1 MRKIFK
7 LSALVLGAISL
18 AGCDNFLDTESL
30 TKKNT
35 GNFPQTEVD
44 AQQMIAGIYAVMN
57 NNLADPE
64 SDPFYVFEL
73 AGDDRLGGGSQSN
86 IGAQACDRLMCNKI
100 DELLN
105 CWDKRYKGIFRA
117 NAAIATMDNV
127 SNWSSATVKSQLL
140 GEAYFLRA
148 FYYFNLVQVFG
159 QVPLVLT
166 TEASNE
172 PKAEVDKL
180 YAQIASDLKNAIE
193 TFPATKYP
201 DFGEGHAS
209 KWAAEGMMARVWLF
223 YTGFYHKE
231 NLPLPVKDDKAEF
244 ISKDQVV
251 AWLKDCIEHSGHDLV
266 SDQRNLWPYTNPYTA
281 KDYPYARD
289 NGLVWET
296 DENKESMFAVKMSN
310 KASFADDELRHNRIV
325 EFFNVRKGNASA
337 FPFNPTG
344 YSNGPV
350 CEALWLDWAADADYA
365 GDYRREGSICKR
377 AVEIPG
383 YAGDAAKEVE
393 NTDLLGK
400 KYLGCG
406 AYEGTTLY
414 ESYAF
419 FYGGENNK
427 QTGLTQALT
436 WLRFADILLMH
447 SELTNGEVV
456 YHGKSGLNA
465 VRNRA
470 GLDDRAYSLELLKK
484 ERRYELC
491 FEALRWNDLRRWGDV
506 EEIVRNQEGNHI
518 LNQGVEGTYQWGTP
532 GFMERYEATNG
543 GFFKIPESQ
552 VTLSNGVL
560 HQNAGWEEGSNSD
573 WAKGDL
579 PYYKNK

>member
-1 MRKIFK
+1 MKKIFK
-7 LSALVLGAISL
+7 LSALVLGAMCL
-18 AGCDNFLDTESL
+18 VGCEDFLDTESL

-44 AQQMIAGIYAVMN
+44 AQQMIAGIYTIMN
-57 NNLADPE
+57 NNLEDPE

-105 CWDKRYKGIFRA
+105 CWDKRYQGIFRA

-127 SNWSSATVKSQLL
+127 KSWSSENVKNQLL

-148 FYYFNLVQVFG
+148 FYYFNLVQMFG
-159 QVPLVLT
+159 QVPLILT
-166 TEASNE
+166 TEAVNL
-172 PKAEVDKL
+172 PKAEVDEL
-180 YAQIASDLKNAIE
+180 YGQIAADLKMAIE
-193 TFPATKYP
+193 TCPATKYP
-201 DFGEGHAS
+201 NYGEGHAS
-209 KWAAEGMMARVWLF
+209 KWAAEGIMARVFLF
-223 YTGFYHKE
+223 YTGFYKKDS
-231 NLPLPVKDDKAEF
+231 LPLAGGGSISKAE
-244 ISKDQVV
+244 VA
-251 AWLKDCIEHSGHDLV
+251 AWLKDCIENSGHDLV

-281 KDYPYARD
+281 KDYPYVLN

-296 DENKESMFAVKMSN
+296 DENKEFMFSVKMSN
-310 KASFADDELRHNRIV
+310 KGSFNSGDQRHNRIV
-325 EFFNVRKGNASA
+325 EFFNVRKGNAAA

-344 YSNGPV
+344 YSNGPI
-350 CEALWLDWAADADYA
+350 CESLWNDWAADPDYA

-383 YAGDAAKEVE
+383 YGGDPAKEVE

-406 AYEGTTLY
+406 AYSADGSTLY

-419 FYGGENNK
+419 LYGGENNK

-447 SELTNGEVV
+447 SELTDGAVV
-456 YHGKSGLNA
+456 YKGKSGLNA

-470 GLDDRAYSLELLKK
+470 GLADKAYSLDLLKK

-491 FEALRWNDLRRWGDV
+491 TEALRWNDLRRWGDV
-506 EEIVRNQEGNHI
+506 AQIVTNQDGNQI
-518 LNQGVEGTYQWGTP
+518 LNQGVAGVYQWGTP
-532 GFMERYEATNG
+532 GFMERYSATNG

-552 VTLSNGVL
+552 VTLSEGVL
-560 HQNAGWEEGSNSD
+560 TQNAGWEDGSNSD

-579 PYYKNK
+579 PYYKKK

>member
-1 MRKIFK
+1 MKKIFK
-7 LSALVLGAISL
+7 LSALVLGGMCL
-18 AGCDNFLDTESL
+18 VGCEDFLDTESL

-44 AQQMIAGIYAVMN
+44 AQQMIAGIYTIMN
-57 NNLADPE
+57 NNLEDPE

-105 CWDKRYKGIFRA
+105 CWDKRYQGIFRA

-127 SNWSSATVKSQLL
+127 KSWSSENVKNQLL

-148 FYYFNLVQVFG
+148 FYYFNLVQMFG
-159 QVPLVLT
+159 QVPLILT
-166 TEASNE
+166 TEAVNL
-172 PKAEVDKL
+172 PKAEVDEL
-180 YAQIASDLKNAIE
+180 YGQIAADLKMAIE
-193 TFPATKYP
+193 TCPATKYP
-201 DFGEGHAS
+201 NYGEGHAS
-209 KWAAEGMMARVWLF
+209 KWAAEGIMARVFLF
-223 YTGFYHKE
+223 YTGFYKKE
-231 NLPLPVKDDKAEF
+231 SLPLAGGGSISKAE
-244 ISKDQVV
+244 VA
-251 AWLKDCIEHSGHDLV
+251 AWLKDCIENSGHDLV

-281 KDYPYARD
+281 KDYPYALN

-296 DENKESMFAVKMSN
+296 DENKEFMFSVKMSN
-310 KASFADDELRHNRIV
+310 KGSFTSGEQRHNRIV

-344 YSNGPV
+344 YSNGPI
-350 CEALWLDWAADADYA
+350 CSALWEDWGADPDYA

-377 AVEIPG
+377 AVEIPA
-383 YAGDAAKEVE
+383 YPGDAAKEVE

-406 AYEGTTLY
+406 AYSADGSTLY

-419 FYGGENNK
+419 LYGGENNK

-447 SELTNGEVV
+447 SELTDGAVV
-456 YHGKSGLNA
+456 YKGKSGLNA

-470 GLDDRAYSLELLKK
+470 GLADKAYSLDLLKK

-491 FEALRWNDLRRWGDV
+491 TEALRWNDLRRWGDV
-506 EEIVRNQEGNHI
+506 AQIVTNQEGNQI
-518 LNQGVEGTYQWGTP
+518 LNQGVAGVYQWGTP
-532 GFMERYEATNG
+532 GFMERYSATNG

-552 VTLSNGVL
+552 VTLSEGVL
-560 HQNAGWEEGSNSD
+560 TQNAGWEDGSNSD

-579 PYYKNK
+579 PYYKKK